1 MALFGIVGVQS
12 PVSLSVSGEVAAGG
26 VVLTTLGAR
35 VLRLALLDHN
45 LLLLGSAITCKK
57 GLEIILMFKSF
68 YIY

>member
-1 MALFGIVGVQS
+1 MALFGIVRVQS

-26 VVLTTLGAR
+26 VVLPALGAR
-35 VLRLALLDHN
+35 VLWLALLDHN

-57 GLEIILMFKSF
+57 GLEIFSCF